1 MQLEIFRGPHLH
13 VVLEEA
19 RQALGD
25 DAVILSTRRVREDGV
40 ELVEIVVVA
49 STRLGA
55 LLRSL
60 DQEERTPVPT
70 RSGGQRVV
78 ALVGPTGSGKT
89 TTAVKLAVHPA
100 AFGTERVGFISLD
113 TYRVAAVEQLGRYT
127 EVMGAPLEVIY
138 GQADLDAAMR
148 RLTDCDVIL
157 VDTPGRDAH
166 EQANGAAWGDSL
178 AALKPE
184 EVHIVIPAHMRPE
197 AAMGF
202 LEHYRCFNPTHLL
215 VTKLDELPDESG
227 ATELS
232 IRLGLPGRWVCDGQA
247 VPEDLHPAR
256 PRLLRSLGL
265 PDTTN
270 GVEHVA

>member
-13 VVLEEA
+13 VVLQDA
-19 RQALGD
+19 RRALGD
-25 DAVILSTRRVREDGV
+25 DAVILSTRRVYDEGV
-40 ELVEIVVVA
+40 EQVEIVVVA
-49 STRLGA
+49 SARLGA

-60 DQEERTPVPT
+60 DREERKPVPT
-70 RSGGQRVV
+70 RSGGQKVV

-100 AFGTERVGFISLD
+100 AFGNERVGFISLD

-138 GQADLDAAMR
+138 GQTDLDAAMR
-148 RLTDCDVIL
+148 RLTDCDVII

-166 EQANGAAWGDSL
+166 ERANGVAWGDSL
-178 AALKPE
+178 KALHPE
-184 EVHIVIPAHMRPE
+184 EVHLVIPAHMRPE
-197 AAMGF
+197 AATSF
-202 LEHYRCFNPTHLL
+202 LELYQCFEPTHLL

-256 PRLLRSLGL
+256 PRLLQSLGL
-265 PDTTN
+265 PETPA
-270 GVEHVA
+270 GAEHVA